1 MSKKSDWNFLSLLR
15 ILTSEVVWVCLGSV
29 PRRAKS
35 PAGFPLWQGQ
45 GSSPS
50 QSQRPERPL
59 AEGPGVVSLLCPDEI
74 WHGNSSLASYVDECF
89 YMFPQSQNCVALLNF
104 KPVTLVHESW
114 PHGNGACVIQFIG
127 VSDFPVHTV
136 YLNFLLL
143 WNPILTLIIQSFQ
156 TIPNLHLP
164 QSTSIYFLHVLC
176 FYLKLF
182 LLSNHPTSVALN
194 VLHQMLSLS
203 VQATEALFIPTQSHR
218 QQIQRK
224 IA

>member
-29 PRRAKS
+29 PRCAKS

-45 GSSPS
+45 SSSPS

-74 WHGNSSLASYVDECF
+74 WHGNSSLAYYVDECF
-89 YMFPQSQNCVALLNF
+89 ADTSLVSHTVHVAILSFSTCFQSQNCVALLNF

-136 YLNFLLL
+136 YLNFWLL
-143 WNPILTLIIQSFQ
+143 WNPILILIIQSFQ
-156 TIPNLHLP
+156 TIPNLPLP
-164 QSTSIYFLHVLC
+164 HYLLPTCFVFL
-176 FYLKLF
+176 
-182 LLSNHPTSVALN
+182 P
-194 VLHQMLSLS
+194 
-203 VQATEALFIPTQSHR
+203 
-218 QQIQRK
+218 
-224 IA
+224 

>member
-89 YMFPQSQNCVALLNF
+89 ADMSLVSHSVHVA
-104 KPVTLVHESW
+104 
-114 PHGNGACVIQFIG
+114 
-127 VSDFPVHTV
+127 VSF
-136 YLNFLLL
+136 
-143 WNPILTLIIQSFQ
+143 
-156 TIPNLHLP
+156 
-164 QSTSIYFLHVLC
+164 SIC
-176 FYLKLF
+176 FHSHK
-182 LLSNHPTSVALN
+182 T
-194 VLHQMLSLS
+194 VLHCWTSNQSLLCMNPGHMEMALVLFS
-203 VQATEALFIPTQSHR
+203 SLEYLTSLFIPSISIFDCSETPSWPW
-218 QQIQRK
+218 
-224 IA
+224 